1 MPEQSPDPLSDPL
14 LGSPADSQ
22 PPPRPC
28 ALLLSGAQVVTVDD
42 QRTVYTSGSV
52 AVDGD
57 RIVDVGPA
65 REVEA
70 RWRPRRTVDCRGR
83 AILPGFTDA
92 HTHLFQS
99 FARGIGDGEPIRP
112 WLNHF
117 MWPYAV
123 HLDAEDAL
131 TAVRLGAVEAAR
143 AGITTVVDHHYAP
156 TDPETVLAVADA
168 IEEVG
173 LRGAVA
179 RGMTGDRTK
188 IADARGLPDALYRHG
203 TAEDLELTRQ
213 CMAARGPDAR
223 VRVWPGPLN
232 LSYGDR
238 DLVRGAVA
246 LAREHGV
253 RWHTH
258 CSEGAGD
265 PLGYL
270 EAHGVRPVTWLA
282 REGLLDARA
291 TLAHAVW
298 LDEEETAAVGAAGA
312 GVAHNPCSNAYLASG
327 TMPWLPLREAGAVVA
342 LGTDGPSAGGRQD
355 MFEVM
360 KQTLFAQRLASLDP
374 AGVRCEDVLEAA
386 TRDGARYAGVRD
398 AGAVR
403 PGALADLVAVD
414 LSGTAVQP
422 VHRAVSTLVYAARAG
437 DVVMTLVG
445 GRVVYED
452 GHCPGIDEEA
462 LGARARER
470 AAHLVERAGF
480 GPLTVPWRHRER
492 RLGRTS

>member
-1 MPEQSPDPLSDPL
+1 M
-14 LGSPADSQ
+14 
-22 PPPRPC
+22 
-28 ALLLSGAQVVTVDD
+28 DD
-42 QRTVYTSGSV
+42 GRTVFTVGSV

-65 REVEA
+65 HEVEA

-83 AILPGFTDA
+83 VIVPGFTDA

-99 FARGIGDGEPIRP
+99 LARGIGDGEPIWP

-117 MWPYAV
+117 MWPYAM
-123 HLDAEDAL
+123 HLDAEDAGI
-131 TAVRLGAVEAAR
+131 AVRLGAAEAAR

-156 TDPETVLAVADA
+156 SDPETVLAVADA

-179 RGMTGDRTK
+179 RGMLGDRTG
-188 IADARGLPDALYRHG
+188 IAEARGLPDALYRYG
-203 TAEDLELTRQ
+203 TAEELDLTRQ

-232 LSYGDR
+232 LSYADR
-238 DLVRGAVA
+238 DLVRGAIG
-246 LAREHGV
+246 LAGEYGT

-258 CSEGAGD
+258 CSEGAKD
-265 PLGYL
+265 PRSHLD
-270 EAHGVRPVTWLA
+270 AHGVRPVTWLA
-282 REGLLDARA
+282 REGLLDGSA

-327 TMPWLPLREAGAVVA
+327 TMPWRALREAGAVVA

-360 KQTLFAQRLASLDP
+360 KQTLFAQRLATLDP

-386 TRDGARYAGVRD
+386 TRDGARYAGVPD
-398 AGAVR
+398 AGVVR
-403 PGALADLVAVD
+403 RGALADLAVVD
-414 LSGTAVQP
+414 LTGVAVQP
-422 VHRAVSTLVYAARAG
+422 VHRAVSALVYSARAG
-437 DVVMTLVG
+437 DVVMTVVG

-452 GHCPGIDEEA
+452 GRCPGIDEEA
-462 LGARARER
+462 LSAHARER
-470 AAHLVERAGF
+470 AHRLVERAGF
-480 GPLTVPWRHRER
+480 GTLTTPWRHTAR
-492 RLGRTS
+492 RLEGTP

>member
-1 MPEQSPDPLSDPL
+1 MPEKSPDPLPDPL
-14 LGSPADSQ
+14 TAPLPA
-22 PPPRPC
+22 PRPC

-42 QRTVYTSGSV
+42 ERTVYASGSV

-131 TAVRLGAVEAAR
+131 TAVRLSAVEAAR
-143 AGITTVVDHHYAP
+143 AGITSVVDHHYAP

-179 RGMTGDRTK
+179 RGMLGDRTK
-188 IADARGLPDALYRHG
+188 TADARGLPDALYRYG
-203 TAEDLELTRQ
+203 TAEELELTRQ
-213 CMAARGPDAR
+213 CVEARGPDAR
-223 VRVWPGPLN
+223 VRVWPAPLN
-232 LSYGDR
+232 LSYVDQ
-238 DLVRGAVA
+238 DLIGGAVA

-265 PLGYL
+265 PRSYL

-360 KQTLFAQRLASLDP
+360 KQTLFAQRLATLDP

-386 TRDGARYAGVRD
+386 TRDGARYTGVRD
-398 AGAVR
+398 AGVVR
-403 PGALADLVAVD
+403 PGALADLVVVD
-414 LSGTAVQP
+414 LSGTAAQP
-422 VHRAVSTLVYAARAG
+422 VHRAVSTLVYTARAG

-452 GHCPGIDEEA
+452 GHCPGVDEEA

-470 AAHLVERAGF
+470 ADRLVERAGF
-480 GPLTVPWRHRER
+480 GPLTVPWRHRAR